1 MVEFPEHEDNKA
13 VPELPQVAI
22 ELVLYVSP
30 GSLPCVR
37 AERVMRGIL
46 EQYDARKVAFR
57 VCDLTLDPEAASRD
71 RIIFTP
77 TLVKRSPPPHVWVL
91 GDLARPEVVT
101 DLLHMCGVTPV
112 SATT

>member
-1 MVEFPEHEDNKA
+1 METPSTPSA
-13 VPELPQVAI
+13 PAI

-30 GSLPCVR
+30 GSLPCAR
-37 AERVMRGIL
+37 AERVMRTIL

-57 VCDLTLDPEAASRD
+57 ICDLTVEPDAAARD

-91 GDLARPEVVT
+91 GDLAKPEVVT
-101 DLLHMCGVTPV
+101 DLLHMCGVTPA

>member
-1 MVEFPEHEDNKA
+1 MADVSNHTHNPG
-13 VPELPQVAI
+13 PSSQPQVAI

-46 EQYDARKVAFR
+46 EQYDTRRVAFR

-101 DLLHMCGVTPV
+101 DLLHMCGITPAN
-112 SATT
+112 ATT